1 MSGRRPK
8 DDSLA
13 RMGHNRSTIRDPV
26 TAMYA
31 PASIS
36 AELRAI
42 AASDRRP
49 AAARLRDHF
58 DDVQAAIASGVRR
71 IDVLEILTR
80 NGLVMTFATF
90 VRTLARIRK
99 ERGLVRD
106 STAQRPQPGPA
117 TGRTAQTH
125 QDPESSAAHRTEAPA
140 RDAAAPP
147 DTPAARPPVRERR
160 PIAPVGV
167 KLPDDWL
174 TADLTREQ
182 KRLLTPEQR
191 NARAEAVVKSLWPNP
206 FDPVPPEKNNPA

>member
-1 MSGRRPK
+1 
-8 DDSLA
+8 
-13 RMGHNRSTIRDPV
+13 
-26 TAMYA
+26 MYA

-71 IDVLEILTR
+71 VDVLEILAR
-80 NGLVMTFATF
+80 NGLVMTFKTF

-99 ERGLVRD
+99 ERGLVR
-106 STAQRPQPGPA
+106 R
-117 TGRTAQTH
+117 
-125 QDPESSAAHRTEAPA
+125 SAAPRPETDPAVSQAEEAPNPAAA
-140 RDAAAPP
+140 RAPAPASNTAPDAATTP
-147 DTPAARPPVRERR
+147 PAARERR
-160 PIAPVGV
+160 SIAPVGA

-174 TADLTREQ
+174 TAQLTREQ

-191 NARAEAVVKSLWPNP
+191 SARAEAVVKSLWPNP
-206 FDPVPPEKNNPA
+206 FDPVPPQKDNPA